1 MKTIRLLLAI
11 AVKELR
17 QIARDRL
24 TAALL
29 FGVPLAQLLL
39 FGYAIELRP
48 KSWPTAWVSSTYSQ
62 DIKTKKLSEKMLQ
75 ESG

>member
-1 MKTIRLLLAI
+1 MRSLWRIVRAI

-29 FGVPLAQLLL
+29 IGVPLAQLLL
-39 FGYAIELRP
+39 LGYAIELATRHWP
-48 KSWPTAWVSSTYSQ
+48 DRKSVV
-62 DIKTKKLSEKMLQ
+62 
-75 ESG
+75 